1 MKLLI
6 LGVNGMIGST
16 LFKAFRKNKNFTVW
30 GTLHSNSDR
39 HFFSENEV
47 RQIIDGVDA
56 IQTDK
61 LMKTFV
67 LTKPDIIINCIG
79 ITKHRRELEDP
90 IETLDL
96 NSLLPHRLARI
107 CDVIGAR
114 LIHISTDCV
123 FQGIKGGY
131 VEADF
136 PDAHDFYGRSKS
148 IGEVAYAANT
158 ITIRT
163 STIGHELGTRYG
175 LLEWF
180 LSQKGSCRG
189 FSKAIFSGLPTIIFA
204 QILSEYIF
212 PRPDLNGLYHIS
224 TKPINK
230 LDLLRLI
237 SKIYKKDINII
248 PDDSF
253 SIDRSLNGNR
263 FSNSTGFIALD
274 WEEMISIMYTHSLKG
289 FD

>member
-1 MKLLI
+1 MKLII

-16 LFKAFRKNKNFTVW
+16 LFKILRKNKDFNVW
-30 GTLHSNSDR
+30 GTLRTSVDR
-39 HFFSENEV
+39 QFFSEKET
-47 RQIIDGVDA
+47 RQIIDGIDA
-56 IQTDK
+56 TQIET
-61 LMKTFV
+61 LMRTIA
-67 LTKPDIIINCIG
+67 LIKPDIVINCIG
-79 ITKHRRELEDP
+79 ITKHRREIDDP
-90 IETLDL
+90 IETLVL
-96 NSLLPHRLARI
+96 NSLLPHRLAHI
-107 CDVIGAR
+107 CNVTGVK

-123 FQGIKGGY
+123 FQGSKGGY

-204 QILSEYIF
+204 QILSKYIF

-248 PDDSF
+248 PDNSF

-263 FSNSTGFIALD
+263 FSTSTGFIALD